1 MWQTAQG
8 VFTYL
13 TKPVQSGFGRC
24 MLVYLWI
31 NFTSLP
37 AAACLLD
44 PSLAAVLHA
53 AKTYI
58 VQQECGCL
66 PASAVQV
73 PAEWRP
79 DSIISCTQ
87 PLSVLA
93 IKMTAEERSASSAAN
108 SADTAVTELARYVTG
123 AAEAGAVSAPDF
135 WSNRRAIY
143 STPVSCHLLKTC
155 LQLQHRRLRWAR
167 VFTVRLA
174 DCWTALQ
181 NEPVV
186 GNESIS
192 EAECTHR
199 TLAST
204 LAKYCTV
211 HYCGHWWRLWWLA
224 CSRLLRCEQVCI
236 STGIKF
242 LI

>member
-143 STPVSCHLLKTC
+143 TCIVPLAEDLLAAPASQVTLSTCFHCAACWLLDGVTEWASCWKWKHFWSWMHTS
-155 LQLQHRRLRWAR
+155 
-167 VFTVRLA
+167 
-174 DCWTALQ
+174 DI
-181 NEPVV
+181 
-186 GNESIS
+186 SINS
-192 EAECTHR
+192 SKV
-199 TLAST
+199 L
-204 LAKYCTV
+204 YCTL
-211 HYCGHWWRLWWLA
+211 LWTLMTIVVA
-224 CSRLLRCEQVCI
+224 GMQ
-236 STGIKF
+236 
-242 LI
+242 

>member
-24 MLVYLWI
+24 MPVYLWI

-143 STPVSCHLLKTC
+143 TCIVPLAEDLLAAPASQVTLST
-155 LQLQHRRLRWAR
+155 R